1 MVQGPTDLTRANR
14 PVFTDALSP
23 PPALGLRL
31 GAPRKHPCVRVLVP
45 QQEGSRVLT
54 APEGFNGE
62 SRRHFARRRRS
73 LVNDFVQI
81 AVEAEEL
88 GYDTVVGGE
97 VAGAEVMAT
106 LGTMA
111 ARTDRVRRRPG

>member
-1 MVQGPTDLTRANR
+1 MRFRLRPLWVFGSGRPGSTRAS
-14 PVFTDALSP
+14 VYSSLSRKVP
-23 PPALGLRL
+23 ESSLRRR
-31 GAPRKHPCVRVLVP
+31 ASTVRVGVTSPVEDGL
-45 QQEGSRVLT
+45 S
-54 APEGFNGE
+54 
-62 SRRHFARRRRS
+62 
-73 LVNDFVQI
+73 VNDFVQI